1 MGSSFGTLFRIS
13 TWGESHGKAVGVVV
27 DGCPPLL
34 DLSEA
39 DVQKELDRRRP
50 GQSAIATPRKE
61 GDKVEILS
69 GVFEGKT
76 TGTPIS
82 MLVWNSDANSL
93 AYDHLK
99 DVYRPS
105 HADYT
110 FDAKY
115 GFRDF
120 RGGGRSSAREA
131 IGRVAAG
138 AIAQKLLAKS
148 GIEVLS
154 FVKQIHVVTSDVDR
168 DSVTRDDVESNM
180 VRCPDQAAAT
190 KMIASIEE
198 ARRNGDSLGGI
209 VTGVIRGVP
218 AGLGEPVFDKLKADL
233 GKAMLSIPAALGF
246 QIGSGFESVT
256 MTGAQHNDAFY
267 KEGDR
272 IRTKTNRSGGIQ
284 GGISNGETITFDVAF
299 KPTATIFKE
308 QDTVDVHGNEVKLA
322 AKGRHDPCVLP
333 RAVPIVD
340 AMSALVIIDHLF
352 LQRARQGY

>member
-1 MGSSFGTLFRIS
+1 
-13 TWGESHGKAVGVVV
+13 
-27 DGCPPLL
+27 
-34 DLSEA
+34 
-39 DVQKELDRRRP
+39 
-50 GQSAIATPRKE
+50 
-61 GDKVEILS
+61 
-69 GVFEGKT
+69 
-76 TGTPIS
+76 
-82 MLVWNSDANSL
+82 
-93 AYDHLK
+93 
-99 DVYRPS
+99 
-105 HADYT
+105 
-110 FDAKY
+110 
-115 GFRDF
+115 
-120 RGGGRSSAREA
+120 
-131 IGRVAAG
+131 
-138 AIAQKLLAKS
+138 LAKS